1 MDAPTVHNS
10 ATLKDI
16 AETILLPGDPLR
28 AKFIAENFLDNIHQ
42 YTQLRG
48 ILGYTGLYKGVRVS
62 VQGTGMGGPS
72 MGIYSYELIHAYQ
85 VKRLIRIG
93 SAGALQENIDLGDL
107 IGVTSASYDTDYKA
121 QLELPGT
128 YSPSSSFL
136 LLQSAYQKAIEM
148 NKKIHMGPIL
158 SSDIFYTPH
167 GLESL
172 FPWKKMGLLAVEME
186 AASLFLN
193 AQMAKVDAMCLLTVS
208 DLPFSNE
215 NMSAKQRETSLTDMI
230 TIGLEVAIS

>member
-1 MDAPTVHNS
+1 MNAPTVHNS
-10 ATLKDI
+10 AKYGDI

-28 AKFIAENFLDNIHQ
+28 AKFIVENFLTNVHQ
-42 YTQLRG
+42 YTQVRG
-48 ILGYTGLYKGVRVS
+48 ILGYTGTYKGVKVS

-72 MGIYSYELIHAYQ
+72 MGIYSYELIHAYG

-93 SAGALQENIDLGDL
+93 SAGALQDTIQLGDL
-107 IGVTSASYDTDYKA
+107 IGVTSASYDTDYRS

-128 YSPSSSFL
+128 ISPASSFI
-136 LLQSAYQKAIEM
+136 LLQTAYQKAIEM
-148 NKKIHMGPIL
+148 KKTIHMGPVL

-167 GLESL
+167 GLKSL
-172 FPWKKMGLLAVEME
+172 LPWKEIGLLAVEME

-193 AQMAKVDAMCLLTVS
+193 AQMGKVDAMCLLTVS
-208 DLPFSNE
+208 DLPFSDE
-215 NMSAKQRETSLTDMI
+215 NMSAQQREQSLTDMI

>member
-10 ATLKDI
+10 AKLEDI

-28 AKFIAENFLDNIHQ
+28 AKFIAENFLTEIHQ
-42 YTQLRG
+42 YTKIRG
-48 ILGYTGLYKGVRVS
+48 ILGYTGIYKGMKVS

-72 MGIYSYELIHAYQ
+72 MGIYSYELIHAYG

-93 SAGALQENIDLGDL
+93 SAGALQDTIHLGDL

-128 YSPSSSFL
+128 ISTSSSFT
-136 LLQSAYQKAIEM
+136 LLQSTYKKAMEM
-148 NKKIHMGPIL
+148 KKTIHMGPIL

-167 GLESL
+167 GLKSL
-172 FPWKKMGLLAVEME
+172 LPWKEIGLLAVEME

-193 AQMAKVDAMCLLTVS
+193 AQMAQVDAMCLLTVS
-208 DLPFSNE
+208 DLPFLDE
-215 NMSAKQRETSLTDMI
+215 NMSAQQREQSLTDMI
-230 TIGLEVAIS
+230 RIGLEVAVS